1 MSLVKTSSQPLQKL
15 QEGDRFVKSKLGLP
29 TLIVYEVLLINEQKE
44 HVDCVNTITHQ
55 LHLVNKFQLVFK
67 LS

>member
-1 MSLVKTSSQPLQKL
+1 MSFTQTTSKPLYQL
-15 QEGDRFVKSKLGLP
+15 QEGDRFVKQKLGLP

-44 HVDCVNTITHQ
+44 HVYCVNTITCQ